1 MKYLTKKDFIHIIC
15 YSICSLLYGMLNV
28 SDIVQEYYCFSA
40 YSTDMNMMLLVF
52 QAIWLMPKLLAI
64 SFLLQEFVDVYEN
77 CYIYYKIR
85 DSKNKLWLK
94 QMLKNLLLKLISFSL
109 GKAIFVFVI
118 VRDISIPYILYE
130 TNYLFLFTILNII
143 LFFLTKN
150 TKSILVFTI
159 VLLTVFQIIVLRNI
173 ILLKD
178 YLFMENITW
187 ISIVVTLFMSFVFV
201 IGLSNVLETSTE
213 EAR

>member
-1 MKYLTKKDFIHIIC
+1 MKYLTRKDILHIIC
-15 YSICSLLYGMLNV
+15 YSICSLLYGMLNF
-28 SDIVQEYYCFSA
+28 SENVQEYYCFSA
-40 YSTDMNMMLLVF
+40 SSADMNTMLLVF

-109 GKAIFVFVI
+109 GKVIFVFVI

-143 LFFLTKN
+143 LYFITKN

-173 ILLKD
+173 ILLKG

-187 ISIVVTLFMSFVFV
+187 ISIVVTLFMSFIFV
-201 IGLSNVLETSTE
+201 IGLSNILETSAE

>member
-1 MKYLTKKDFIHIIC
+1 MEYLTKKDFIHIIS

-28 SDIVQEYYCFSA
+28 SENVQEYYCFSA
-40 YSTDMNMMLLVF
+40 SSSDMNMMLLVF

-118 VRDISIPYILYE
+118 VREISIPYILYE

-143 LFFLTKN
+143 LYFLTKN

-159 VLLTVFQIIVLRNI
+159 VLLTVFQIIVLRNV

-201 IGLSNVLETSTE
+201 TGLSNILETSE